1 MNELTFVEYFI
12 LFIAIAFIFWGG
24 YLIGINRDKLFPRE
38 EEKSLEELDL
48 ELEDALEL
56 ENYEE
61 AARITKKIK
70 KKKNEYYNNRL

>member
-1 MNELTFVEYFI
+1 MNPLTLSDYFI
-12 LFIAIAFIFWGG
+12 IFIAITFIFWGG
-24 YLIGINRDKLFPRE
+24 YLIGINRDKLFPKE
-38 EEKSLEELDL
+38 EEKTLKELDL

-70 KKKNEYYNNRL
+70 KKKNEHHNNRL

>member
-1 MNELTFVEYFI
+1 MNELSIIEYFI

-24 YLIGINRDKLFPRE
+24 YLIGINRDKLFPKE
-38 EEKSLEELDL
+38 EDKTLEELDL

-70 KKKNEYYNNRL
+70 RIKK

>member
-1 MNELTFVEYFI
+1 MNELNIIEYFI

-24 YLIGINRDKLFPRE
+24 YLIGINRDKLFPKE
-38 EEKSLEELDL
+38 EDKTLEELDL

-61 AARITKKIK
+61 AAKITKKIK
-70 KKKNEYYNNRL
+70 RIKK